1 MAAPERVKILIADDH
16 QLIIDTLTL
25 LLKDAPDMDVLEEAN
40 NGEEVMQILQ
50 RRKVDLVLMD
60 IEMPE
65 LDGIEATKQIRA
77 KYPDVK
83 VMALSGT
90 KEKKT
95 ITKMLDAGAAGFVL
109 KNCTKDE
116 LISAIRKIARGSKY
130 FSSDVSEALMD
141 IMAES
146 KEKQKSVTAIIQ
158 RDQLTPREIEIIK
171 LLAEGMSSPDIAKK
185 LFRSSR
191 TIDTHRTNI
200 MKKIGVHNIAGLI
213 KYAIQNGIIEG

>member
-65 LDGIEATKQIRA
+65 LDGIEATKLIRA

-146 KEKQKSVTAIIQ
+146 KEKQKSVTAVIQ

>member
-146 KEKQKSVTAIIQ
+146 KEKQKSVTAVIQ

>member
-1 MAAPERVKILIADDH
+1 
-16 QLIIDTLTL
+16 
-25 LLKDAPDMDVLEEAN
+25 MDVLEEAN

-65 LDGIEATKQIRA
+65 LNGIEATKQIRA

-95 ITKMLDAGAAGFVL
+95 ITQMLDAGASGFVL

-146 KEKQKSVTAIIQ
+146 NKKQKSVNEIIQ

>member
-1 MAAPERVKILIADDH
+1 
-16 QLIIDTLTL
+16 
-25 LLKDAPDMDVLEEAN
+25 
-40 NGEEVMQILQ
+40 
-50 RRKVDLVLMD
+50 
-60 IEMPE
+60 
-65 LDGIEATKQIRA
+65 
-77 KYPDVK
+77 
-83 VMALSGT
+83 
-90 KEKKT
+90 
-95 ITKMLDAGAAGFVL
+95 MLDAGAAGFVL

-146 KEKQKSVTAIIQ
+146 KEKQKSVTAVIQ

>member
-50 RRKVDLVLMD
+50 RRKVDLILMD

-65 LDGIEATKQIRA
+65 LDGIEATKLIRA

-95 ITKMLDAGAAGFVL
+95 ITKMLDAGASGFVL

>member
-40 NGEEVMQILQ
+40 NGAEVLQILQ

-65 LDGIEATKQIRA
+65 LDGIEATMQIRA

-95 ITKMLDAGAAGFVL
+95 ITKMLDAGASGFVL

-141 IMAES
+141 IMTES